1 VPAVDKTTFFSR
13 LNQNEIKKIKDIA
26 INKSYKKG
34 EYIFYEGDPGNQF
47 FMIIKGK
54 VKLVKMIA
62 NGDEHILSI
71 FTKNDIIAEVVAF
84 DHGNYPASAVALEET
99 QLAVFANNSIEEL
112 IEKNPQIGLKLLK
125 EMSARL
131 RRSQQVIRDL
141 ALKDSPGKM
150 IGILKVLAK
159 KHGKKKGNKI
169 EIDLPLTQQEIAN
182 MIGTSRE
189 TVSRIFRKFEEDG
202 ILKTS
207 RNKIVILDINEF
219 N

>member
-1 VPAVDKTTFFSR
+1 MPAVDKTTFFSR